1 MSLSNMYP
9 DHSNEQIAIIGL
21 GFVGLPLA
29 MLLVH
34 KGFKVIGIDI
44 DITKINNLNEGKS
57 LSPDIDGKEVKE
69 LVSAGQ
75 LTVTT
80 DYDRVKDA
88 DIIIIAVPT
97 PLGEDQNP
105 ELSYLESVGRALS
118 PRIQKGQLIILE
130 SSSFPGTTR
139 DILMPLLKTSGLQIG
154 RDVHLA
160 YSPERIDPG
169 NKDFSLAQ
177 IPKVVSGLT
186 EKCADHVFRF
196 YSKVFDQVF
205 KVSSLEVAELSKLL
219 ENTYR
224 LINISFMNEFAQLC
238 DELQIDAWEV
248 INASS
253 TKPYGF
259 QAFYPGPGIGG
270 HCIPVDPL
278 YLQWKAKQSGFQS
291 RFITLAHIMNEQI
304 SNYIA
309 DQIKEHLSCEADL
322 KDVNILIYG
331 VTYKK
336 DTSDIRESPA
346 LSLIRVLLNW
356 GASIHYHDPYIPE
369 FSLDGLKYS
378 SEPFTDDIFEK
389 TDCVLIA
396 TDHSQIPIEH
406 ILEKSK
412 FVYDTRNV
420 TKDLSGKANVV
431 RFGGGGPGRA
441 LHKYVSENSA
451 V

>member
-1 MSLSNMYP
+1 MSLSNIDP
-9 DHSNEQIAIIGL
+9 DHSNEQLIAIVGL
-21 GFVGLPLA
+21 GYVGLPLA
-29 MLLVH
+29 ILLVQ
-34 KGFKVIGIDI
+34 KGFRVVGIDT
-44 DITKINNLNEGKS
+44 DPTKISNMNQGIS
-57 LSPDIDGKEVKE
+57 LIPEISGDEVKLWIAE
-69 LVSAGQ
+69 GR
-75 LTVTT
+75 LTPTT
-80 DYDRVKDA
+80 DYDKIKDA
-88 DIIIIAVPT
+88 DTIIIAVPT
-97 PLGEDQNP
+97 PLGEDRNP
-105 ELSYLESVGRALS
+105 ELSYLESVGMALS
-118 PRIQKGQLIILE
+118 PRLKKGQLIILE

-139 DILMPLLKTSGLQIG
+139 DILMPLLETSGLHIG

-169 NKDFSLAQ
+169 NKDYGLEQ
-177 IPKVVSGLT
+177 VPKLVSGLT
-186 EKCADHVFRF
+186 EDCMDRVFRF

-238 DELQIDAWEV
+238 DKLQIDVWEV
-248 INASS
+248 ISASS

-291 RFITLAHIMNEQI
+291 EFITLAHTMNEQI
-304 SNYIA
+304 SSYIA
-309 DQIKEHLSCEADL
+309 DQIKKHLSCETDL
-322 KDVNILIYG
+322 KDINILIYG

-346 LSLIRVLLNW
+346 LSLMRVLLKL

-369 FSLDGLKYS
+369 FSLDGCKYS
-378 SEPFTDDIFEK
+378 SESCTDDLFEK
-389 TDCVLIA
+389 TDCVLIV
-396 TDHSQIPIEH
+396 TDHSQIPIER

-420 TKDLSGKANVV
+420 TKNGSGKANVV
-431 RFGGGGPGRA
+431 RFGGGRPG
-441 LHKYVSENSA
+441 A

>member
-1 MSLSNMYP
+1 MSLSNIDP
-9 DHSNEQIAIIGL
+9 DHSNEQRIAIVGL
-21 GFVGLPLA
+21 GYVGLPLA
-29 MLLVH
+29 ILLVQ
-34 KGFKVIGIDI
+34 KGFRVVGIDT
-44 DITKINNLNEGKS
+44 DPTKISNMNQGIS
-57 LSPDIDGKEVKE
+57 LIPDIAGDEVKLWIAE
-69 LVSAGQ
+69 GR
-75 LTVTT
+75 LTPTT
-80 DYDRVKDA
+80 DYDKIKDV
-88 DIIIIAVPT
+88 DTIIIAVPT
-97 PLGEDQNP
+97 PLGEDRNP
-105 ELSYLESVGRALS
+105 ELSYLESVGMALS
-118 PRIQKGQLIILE
+118 SRIKKGQLIILE

-139 DILMPLLKTSGLQIG
+139 DILMPLLEASGLQIG

-169 NKDFSLAQ
+169 NKDYGLEQ
-177 IPKVVSGLT
+177 VPKLVSGLT
-186 EKCADHVFRF
+186 EDCMDRVFRF

-238 DELQIDAWEV
+238 DKLQIDVWEV
-248 INASS
+248 ISASS

-291 RFITLAHIMNEQI
+291 EFITLAHTMNEQI
-304 SNYIA
+304 SSYIA
-309 DQIKEHLSCEADL
+309 NQIKKHLSCETDL

-346 LSLIRVLLNW
+346 LSLMRVLLKL
-356 GASIHYHDPYIPE
+356 GASIRYHDPYIPE
-369 FSLDGLKYS
+369 FSLDGCKYS
-378 SEPFTDDIFEK
+378 SESCTDDLFEK
-389 TDCVLIA
+389 TDCVLIV
-396 TDHSQIPIEH
+396 TDHSQIPIER

-420 TKDLSGKANVV
+420 TKNWSGKATVV
-431 RFGGGGPGRA
+431 RFGGGRFG
-441 LHKYVSENSA
+441 A